1 MPVNRVDSSAC
12 DVFGNAQKMNEKADG
27 AVRLEVEGLAFAR
40 NDCVL
45 FSELSFSL
53 EPGQVLQ
60 IEGPNGSGKTTLLRV
75 LCGLTAFEEGDVR
88 WGGESIRDAFS
99 DYVAELAYV
108 GHAAGVK
115 EELTPLE
122 NLEVARA
129 MGRAR
134 QGVEPEDVLDRL
146 GLPPEHE
153 DVPCRKLS
161 AGQRRRVALGR
172 LLITEA
178 RLWVLD
184 EPFTALDRAGRVL
197 IEGLLSEH
205 AQAGGM
211 AVLTTHH
218 TMRLGECEVKSLN
231 LDG

>member
-1 MPVNRVDSSAC
+1 M
-12 DVFGNAQKMNEKADG
+12 
-27 AVRLEVEGLAFAR
+27 EGLTCGGS
-40 NDCVL
+40 DCVL
-45 FSELSFSL
+45 FSDLAFSL
-53 EPGQVLQ
+53 NAGQVLQ

-75 LCGLTAFEEGDVR
+75 LCGLTAFEEGEVR

-99 DYVAELAYV
+99 EYVAELAYV

-122 NLEVARA
+122 NLAVARD
-129 MGRAR
+129 MGCGRH
-134 QGVEPEDVLDRL
+134 GVEPEDVLERL

-172 LLITEA
+172 LLITDA

-197 IEGLLSEH
+197 IESLLSEH

-218 TMRLGECEVKSLN
+218 TMRLGECEVKSLH